1 MIDSQLLWLPVGEAL
16 MIGVLV
22 GAQRE
27 HAKLSPDIGIREF
40 VLCAAV
46 GAACGLQQMPV
57 LSAVALAGL
66 IMVLLYFR
74 FRSPREDSGFT
85 TDLAMLAV
93 FCLAHVC
100 TLTNSENARSA
111 AIGVSILITFLLESK
126 DKVRKFFSETLTRQE
141 FSGTLL
147 FLALVF
153 IIYPIL
159 PIGEFG
165 PFGGF
170 NPRNIWTFVI
180 LVSSV
185 SFGGYFLEKYL
196 GRSRGLKI
204 TAVLGGIASTTAATV
219 SLSKEVR
226 QSPEKLSACW
236 QAATL
241 ANAIQYP
248 RLLAFLS
255 AISPTISFDAA
266 VPLLLGGIVGIVM
279 AYMIPAPESEMATK
293 KTPDLS
299 PTPGAIPE
307 EPAEMSPTESALIT
321 TLEAAVKEDGEASN
335 EEGSEPAPIVSSV
348 QDNDNGDSI
357 AIVSKDISNS
367 GEGSSPPKQPADM
380 ASFKIRN
387 PLTLGPA
394 LECGMMLALVVFV
407 NKAAVATLGPGS
419 LMWTSMIGGLMDVDA
434 IAVSAADLF
443 REQKIVPDTAVACV
457 LLSILMNAVFKTGVA
472 YTTGSPEFAK
482 RLALSF
488 VVMLATAGLALR
500 FL

>member
-1 MIDSQLLWLPVGEAL
+1 

-27 HAKLSPDIGIREF
+27 HAKLSPHLGIREF

-57 LSAVALAGL
+57 LSAVALAAL
-66 IMVLLYFR
+66 ILVLLYFR
-74 FRSPREDSGFT
+74 FRSPAEDSGLT
-85 TDLAMLAV
+85 TDLSMLAV

-100 TLTNSENARSA
+100 TITDSENARSA
-111 AIGVSILITFLLESK
+111 AIGVSIVITFLLESK

-219 SLSKEVR
+219 SLAKEVR
-226 QSPEKLSACW
+226 QAPEKLPACW

-279 AYMIPAPESEMATK
+279 AYMIPGPEGDPSAKKDSSAAP
-293 KTPDLS
+293 
-299 PTPGAIPE
+299 
-307 EPAEMSPTESALIT
+307 
-321 TLEAAVKEDGEASN
+321 
-335 EEGSEPAPIVSSV
+335 
-348 QDNDNGDSI
+348 
-357 AIVSKDISNS
+357 SNS
-367 GEGSSPPKQPADM
+367 GEETAQVADSAKSEQVSTLAPSEPEPEVGDSEGPIVSAESSVEGTAAREIVSKETTEPQAPAEM

-394 LECGMMLALVVFV
+394 LECGMILALVVFV
-407 NKAAVATLGPGS
+407 NKAAVATLGPSS
-419 LMWTSMIGGLMDVDA
+419 LMWTSMIGGLVDVDA

-443 REQKIVPDTAVACV
+443 REQKIVPDTAVASV

-472 YTTGSPEFAK
+472 YTAGSRDFAI
-482 RLALSF
+482 RMAFSF
-488 VVMLATAGLALR
+488 AVMLATAGLALR

>member
-1 MIDSQLLWLPVGEAL
+1 

-27 HAKLSPDIGIREF
+27 HAKLSPHLGIREF

-57 LSAVALAGL
+57 LSAVALASL
-66 IMVLLYFR
+66 IFVLVYFR
-74 FRSPREDSGFT
+74 YRRPAEDSGLT

-100 TLTNSENARSA
+100 TLTDSENARSA
-111 AIGVSILITFLLESK
+111 AIGVSIVITFLLESK

-159 PIGEFG
+159 PVGEFG

-196 GRSRGLKI
+196 GGSRGLKI

-219 SLSKEVR
+219 SLAKEVK
-226 QSPEKLSACW
+226 QSPEKLAACW

-279 AYMIPAPESEMATK
+279 AYMIPVPEGDTGAK
-293 KTPDLS
+293 KD
-299 PTPGAIPE
+299 A
-307 EPAEMSPTESALIT
+307 AL
-321 TLEAAVKEDGEASN
+321 DGEFDVEKQPGTTI
-335 EEGSEPAPIVSSV
+335 EEKIVPQSSTADSAPIISTQPAAEPDEIVSSEQVSTALPLAQV
-348 QDNDNGDSI
+348 QPS
-357 AIVSKDISNS
+357 
-367 GEGSSPPKQPADM
+367 EMP
-380 ASFKIRN
+380 SFKIRN

-394 LECGMMLALVVFV
+394 LECGMMLAFVVFI

-419 LMWTSMIGGLMDVDA
+419 LMWTSMIGGLVDVDA

-443 REQKIVPDTAVACV
+443 REQKIVPDTAVASV

-472 YTTGSPEFAK
+472 YTHGSRQFAM
-482 RLALSF
+482 RMVFSF
-488 VVMLATAGLALR
+488 VVMLVTAGLALR

>member
-27 HAKLSPDIGIREF
+27 HAKLSPHIGIREF

-74 FRSPREDSGFT
+74 FRSPEEDSGFT

-279 AYMIPAPESEMATK
+279 AYMIPAPETETSTK
-293 KTPDLS
+293 KSADFPPS
-299 PTPGAIPE
+299 PEAIPVE
-307 EPAEMSPTESALIT
+307 VDEMSPTESALIT
-321 TLEAAVKEDGEASN
+321 TLEAAVREDE
-335 EEGSEPAPIVSSV
+335 EPATGKAKDPDPIVTSLE
-348 QDNDNGDSI
+348 DNKS
-357 AIVSKDISNS
+357 ASAEIVSKDNS
-367 GEGSSPPKQPADM
+367 ESGVESSSPKQPADM

-443 REQKIVPDTAVACV
+443 REQKIVPDTAVTCV

-472 YTTGSPEFAK
+472 YTTGSPAFAK